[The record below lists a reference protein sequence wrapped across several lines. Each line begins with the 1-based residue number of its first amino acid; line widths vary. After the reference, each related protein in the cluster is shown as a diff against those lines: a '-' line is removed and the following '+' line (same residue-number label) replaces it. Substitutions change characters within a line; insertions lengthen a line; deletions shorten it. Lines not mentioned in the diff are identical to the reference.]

1 MKRSYAALL
10 TSYLES
16 FPCVALLGVRQ
27 CGKTTLLHQLPSG
40 WQHFDL
46 ERRADYA
53 VIAGDPDAF
62 LRLYPRQ
69 VTFDE
74 AQLLPELF
82 AALRVA
88 IDDHRD
94 ERGRFIIT
102 GSSSPSLVRALAE
115 SLAGRVAI
123 IEMSPCSWA
132 EVTETTDRDALLPR
146 LLDAQ
151 ASPDDLIDGLGPR
164 ADVQTLHDF
173 WFRGGFPEP
182 WLHTKPSFRAQWIE
196 QYIQTYLLRDVK
208 RLFPALD
215 DLRFRRFL
223 EMLGG
228 LSGRI
233 LNVAEVARAL
243 GVSQPTA
250 RDYFDIAHGT
260 FVWRTVPA
268 FSRNVVKRVV
278 KHPRGYLRDTG
289 LLHALL
295 RVPDLSAFLSHPQ
308 AGASW
313 EAMVV
318 EEILRQLNATGAAF
332 DYSYYRTGGGA
343 EVDLVI
349 EGNFGRVAFEI
360 KHASVVGTRDLR
372 GLRDFVREQDARVGI
387 VITNDVIPRRYS
399 DKIIGLP
406 MAWL

>member
-10 TSYLES
+10 SSYLES

-27 CGKTTLLHQLPSG
+27 CGKTTLLHEMPSG

-94 ERGRFIIT
+94 ERGRFVIT

-132 EVTETTDRDALLPR
+132 EVTETTHRDGLLPR
-146 LLDAQ
+146 LLDRH
-151 ASPDDLIDGLGPR
+151 ASPTDLIAGLGPR
-164 ADVQTLHDF
+164 GDVATLHDF

-182 WLHTKPSFRAQWIE
+182 WLNTNPSFRTRWIE

-208 RLFPALD
+208 RLFPGLD

-268 FSRNVVKRVV
+268 YSRNVVKRVV

-295 RVPDLSAFLSHPQ
+295 RVPDLGALLSHPQ
-308 AGASW
+308 VGVSW

-318 EEILRQLNATGAAF
+318 EEILRQLNATGASF

-360 KHASVVGTRDLR
+360 KRASAVGTRDLR
-372 GLRDFVREQDARVGI
+372 GLRDFVMEQDARVGI
-387 VITNDVIPRRYS
+387 VITNDLVPRRY
-399 DKIIGLP
+399 DDAIIGLP